1 MRPRLPIAGALD
13 VVPRRFEM
21 SADLESSTKSPV
33 GSGWLLAFVLA
44 YACGLAL
51 YWPRIFSIIDE
62 ASYVRQAVAFAQG
75 TRTVA
80 VAVPFNSSPKAVVPS
95 TYPVGTSAFLVPFV
109 FLGGWRAASA
119 GAFVALILT
128 ILLLRRWLREEGRHP
143 GFVLLMLGYP
153 AILVLSRIAMSDVPS
168 AAIVTLG
175 LWLFFK
181 GRGRSWW
188 ISYASGL
195 AAGAS
200 LLFRETNALPFV
212 AFYSGAL
219 VRRERRILALGA
231 GVATGIAARLLTNY
245 LVQGEW
251 LYVRSAYGFS
261 FRSVLVNAP
270 LYALPLLL
278 FVPGG
283 LVWVL
288 AYRGRYRPELIG
300 AVLLVVSFFLAYDY
314 AGWEGG
320 GLRRLVLGPRFFI
333 PVLPLVVFAAAEVI
347 PRWWCAIRA
356 RYAFTNTPARLA
368 SAACG
373 TVVVALGFLVHPVLA
388 SWGAGQVAIQEKL
401 YAHTR
406 PDAAILTNGVVTG
419 KYFNEIFGAR
429 RVIGRYQVEPGQLGR
444 VLDAHGL
451 AQIALVERP
460 DSSFFRN
467 EAQSERDYIVAA
479 QTFCRVELTFEHQ
492 FPNSQRLQ
500 VWDVKSCR
508 AGNTPAPNW
517 GDLRER

>member
-1 MRPRLPIAGALD
+1 MN
-13 VVPRRFEM
+13 
-21 SADLESSTKSPV
+21 ADLESSTKPTV
-33 GSGWLLAFVLA
+33 GSRWILAFVLA
-44 YACGLAL
+44 YACGLIL
-51 YWPRIFSIIDE
+51 YWPRIFSISDE
-62 ASYVRQAVAFAQG
+62 ASYVRQAVAFAHG
-75 TRTVA
+75 RSTVA
-80 VAVPFNSSPKAVVPS
+80 LAVPFSSSPKAEIPS
-95 TYPVGTSAFLVPFV
+95 TYPVGTSALLAAFV
-109 FLGGWRAASA
+109 FFGGWRAASA
-119 GAFVALILT
+119 GPFLALLLT
-128 ILLLRRWLREEGRHP
+128 ILILRRWLREEGRSA

-153 AILVLSRIAMSDVPS
+153 AVLVLSRIAMSDMPS
-168 AAIVTLG
+168 TAVVTLG

-195 AAGAS
+195 AAGAG

-219 VRRERRILALGA
+219 VRRERRVLALGA

-245 LVQGEW
+245 LAQGQW
-251 LYVRSAYGFS
+251 LYLRPAYGFS

-288 AYRGRYRPELIG
+288 AYRGRYRPELVG

-320 GLRRLVLGPRFFI
+320 GLRRLVLGPRYFI
-333 PVLPLVVFAAAEVI
+333 PVLPLIVFAAAEVI
-347 PRWWCAIRA
+347 PRWWHAIRD
-356 RYAFTNTPARLA
+356 RYALTNTPARLV
-368 SAACG
+368 SVACG
-373 TVVVALGFLVHPVLA
+373 SIVVILGFVVHPVLA
-388 SWGAGQVAIQEKL
+388 SWGAGQAAIQENL

-406 PDAAILTNGVVTG
+406 PDAAILTNLPVTG

-429 RVIGRYQVEPGQLGR
+429 RVIGRHLVEPGQLAR
-444 VLDAHGL
+444 VLEAHGL
-451 AQIALVERP
+451 AQIATVERT
-460 DSSFFRN
+460 DSSFYRN
-467 EAQSERDYIVAA
+467 EAQGEMAYVAEA
-479 QTFCRVELTFEHQ
+479 RTFCRVDLAFEHQ

-500 VWDVKSCR
+500 VWDVRSCR
-508 AGNTPAPNW
+508 AGNAPA
-517 GDLRER
+517 LK